1 MKKKKMNKKNQKQKK
16 KNKEERELASQNI
29 NKTKSDIEQR
39 IKEFEEN
46 LRKEN

>member
-1 MKKKKMNKKNQKQKK
+1 MKKKKMKKKLEIEK